1 MLTPTKGSYSRTS
14 RPVTTSPSVT
24 ATKSITA
31 ERIRNTE
38 ICLHLSWLF
47 LVPAWFKLCRL
58 RAKAAPGKPNKWTS
72 GPPTFRGG
80 TWRSFGNHRLGKTP
94 PHRVPLLHG
103 LRLQKYLHASLVS
116 SRQACSST
124 RVSHG
129 RKLSNHSWE
138 IKALNSNR
146 ILANAFLRSSNDG
159 WRYLL
164 SPWHLNPRDS
174 QVYSGKQSYVRDR
187 SIYPRKCHSVQLA
200 PVRSLRDVN
209 WRKTRFQ

>member
-1 MLTPTKGSYSRTS
+1 MLTPTKGRYSRTS

-38 ICLHLSWLF
+38 ICLHLSRLF

-58 RAKAAPGKPNKWTS
+58 RAKAALGNPNKWTS
-72 GPPTFRGG
+72 GPPTPRGV
-80 TWRSFGNHRLGKTP
+80 TWCSFGNHRLGTTP

-129 RKLSNHSWE
+129 RKLSNHTWE
-138 IKALNSNR
+138 IKALINNWL
-146 ILANAFLRSSNDG
+146 LANAFLRSSNDG
-159 WRYLL
+159 RRYLL

-174 QVYSGKQSYVRDR
+174 QVYSGEQSHVRDR
-187 SIYPRKCHSVQLA
+187 SIFPRKCHLGQLA
-200 PVRSLRDVN
+200 PVRSLRDFN
-209 WRKTRFQ
+209 WRETRLQ